1 MSLVESI
8 QDARRALAGI
18 INPTPLQLSE
28 TFSRMFGA
36 QVFLKP
42 ENLQKTG
49 SFKVRGAY
57 NKIRKLSAAERER
70 GVIAFS
76 SGNHAQGVAF
86 AAQRLGLKAIIVMPE
101 WAALPK
107 VEATRGYGAE
117 VILFGK
123 NSLEAAEKVREL
135 QAEYGYVLVHPFDD
149 LEIIAGQGTVAL
161 EILDELPDAG
171 TILVPIG
178 GGGLIS
184 GIATAAKARNAN
196 IKVIGVQPEKS
207 CSMKRSLEAGRPVTV
222 DLLPTVADG
231 LTARRPGDL
240 TFDIVH
246 RLVDDVV
253 TVTEENLLAA
263 YKLLLQRAKLL
274 VEPSGA
280 AVLAALLEG
289 KVRTAGEKV
298 VLVLSGGNANLS
310 ALAKLWS

>member
-18 INPTPLQLSE
+18 INPTPLQASE

-57 NKIRKLSAAERER
+57 NKIRRLSAAERER
-70 GVIAFS
+70 GVIGFS

-86 AAQRLGLKAIIVMPE
+86 AAQRLGLKATIVMPE

-123 NSLEAAEKVREL
+123 NSLESAEKVREL
-135 QAEYGYVLVHPFDD
+135 QAEHGYVLVHPFDD

-184 GIATAAKARNAN
+184 GIATAAKARNAK

-263 YKLLLQRAKLL
+263 HKLLLQRAKLL
-274 VEPSGA
+274 MEPSGA

-289 KVRTAGEKV
+289 KVRPAGEKV